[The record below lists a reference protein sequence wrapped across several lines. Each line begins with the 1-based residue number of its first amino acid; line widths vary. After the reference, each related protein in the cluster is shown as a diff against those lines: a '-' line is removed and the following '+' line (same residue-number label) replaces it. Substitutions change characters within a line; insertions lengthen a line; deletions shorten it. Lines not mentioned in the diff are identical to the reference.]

1 MSARTCSHCG
11 QAIPETRFGV
21 RLSPLKA
28 RIVDTISRCGP
39 DGIDADTLF
48 WLIFYERKVTSRLTL
63 KSHVNQINDLLA
75 HTDYRINGIRGGGR
89 RFTLVSRKIQEA
101 A

>member
-1 MSARTCSHCG
+1 MRRACPNCG
-11 QAIPETRFGV
+11 QTIPERRFGV

-28 RIVDTISRCGP
+28 RIVDTIARTRDG
-39 DGIDADTLF
+39 GIDADVLF
-48 WLIFYERKVTSRLTL
+48 WLIFSERTVPPSRLTL

-75 HTDYRINGIRGGGR
+75 GTDYRISGVRGGGR
-89 RFTLVSRKIQEA
+89 RFTLVSRKMKEA

>member
-1 MSARTCSHCG
+1 MSARICSHCG
-11 QAIPETRFGV
+11 QAIPETRLGV

-28 RIVDTISRCGP
+28 RIIDAIARAGD
-39 DGIDADTLF
+39 DGIDADVLF
-48 WLIFYERKVTSRLTL
+48 WLIFSERRVKRLTL

-75 HTDYRINGIRGGGR
+75 ATDYRIDGIRGGGR
-89 RFTLVSRKIQEA
+89 RFTLVRRTIKEA